1 MLKKLDTKQFAN
13 LKVLIV
19 ENQPPILGLMR
30 DYFTLAGVEKIYEA
44 PNGQAAI
51 DMLQH
56 GEAQSVNFILCDWN
70 MPVMSG
76 LEFLKLVRGFNPDI
90 PFLMMSG
97 RGDKESIREAQ
108 AAGVSAYI
116 PKPFNPLQLEAK
128 LDVLL
133 NPYGDAA
140 VAAFA

>member
-1 MLKKLDTKQFAN
+1 MPQKLEPKNFAGLN
-13 LKVLIV
+13 VLIV

-30 DYFTLAGVEKIYEA
+30 DYFALAGVKKIYEA
-44 PNGQAAI
+44 PNGQDAI
-51 DMLQH
+51 ALIQGGGAPDI
-56 GEAQSVNFILCDWN
+56 NFILCDWN
-70 MPVMSG
+70 MPIMTG
-76 LEFLKLVRGFNPDI
+76 LEFLKLVREFNPDI

-97 RGDKESIREAQ
+97 RGDKESIREAKE
-108 AAGVSAYI
+108 AGVSGYI

-140 VAAFA
+140 VSVA